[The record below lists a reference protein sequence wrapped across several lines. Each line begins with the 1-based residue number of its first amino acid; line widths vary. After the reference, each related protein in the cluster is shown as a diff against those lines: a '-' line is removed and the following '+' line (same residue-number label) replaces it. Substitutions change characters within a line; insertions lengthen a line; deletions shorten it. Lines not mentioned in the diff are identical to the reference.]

1 MLSIFTHQ
9 YRVMNSTVKLL
20 NIKNK
25 NKPEMEVWALGNWK
39 QEARRSE
46 AGGLR
51 DQESQNSQIKTS
63 LEKRNKKF
71 LRKGKSWSGDF
82 PLALSCLYPNLHSP
96 RVTIHWALNRF
107 LALGLAS
114 TKWTHIYVWLQE
126 RTQRFRVW
134 LKSHLNLNCIH
145 STLVLYFFL
154 FNFLYWSLYSWLMML
169 Y

>member
-9 YRVMNSTVKLL
+9 YRVMNSKVKLL

-51 DQESQNSQIKTS
+51 NQESWNSQIKIS

-71 LRKGKSWSGDF
+71 FRKGKSWSGDF

-96 RVTIHWALNRF
+96 RVTIHWALNKF
-107 LALGLAS
+107 LALLLTS

-126 RTQRFRVW
+126 STQCFRVW
-134 LKSHLNLNCIH
+134 LKSHID
-145 STLVLYFFL
+145 STVYIPPLFCFFFL
-154 FNFLYWSLYSWLMML
+154 TFYIGVYIVD
-169 Y
+169 

>member
-9 YRVMNSTVKLL
+9 YRVMNSKVKLL

-51 DQESQNSQIKTS
+51 NQESWNTNQNQPWK
-63 LEKRNKKF
+63 EKSKVPQK
-71 LRKGKSWSGDF
+71 RKESEWRF
-82 PLALSCLYPNLHSP
+82 PLGPILSVSHSSF
-96 RVTIHWALNRF
+96 TKSHWALNRF
-107 LALGLAS
+107 PALRLAS

-126 RTQRFRVW
+126 STQSFRIW
-134 LKSHLNLNCIH
+134 LKSHID
-145 STLVLYFFL
+145 STVYIPPSFCFSS
-154 FNFLYWSLYSWLMML
+154 F
-169 Y
+169 